1 MTGAAKRKAEED
13 CSDERSI
20 PANSMV
26 PAGPAR
32 FHSDL
37 DYQLAAAIVYQFW
50 LVGAG
55 GNGGWGRAK
64 PIVPGG
70 ASMLALRVSTSC
82 NVVRNAAITAITKA
96 VAKIAN
102 TVRWVF
108 IIVSPASIDLAAGWP
123 RFLRREGNFRGRII
137 DFSRAATRADIRAG
151 GRIPV
156 C

>member
-1 MTGAAKRKAEED
+1 
-13 CSDERSI
+13 
-20 PANSMV
+20 
-26 PAGPAR
+26 
-32 FHSDL
+32 
-37 DYQLAAAIVYQFW
+37 
-50 LVGAG
+50 
-55 GNGGWGRAK
+55 
-64 PIVPGG
+64 
-70 ASMLALRVSTSC
+70 
-82 NVVRNAAITAITKA
+82 

-108 IIVSPASIDLAAGWP
+108 IIDSPASIDLAAGWP